1 MAQKH
6 SSQSWEISSCQTF
19 QLSRVHHNKLAYC
32 SFKKKRSW
40 VRFPLGALLVLGAGS
55 PQAISRALLC
65 GVCMF
70 PPCSQGV
77 SSTKNPNRK
86 NMQKNRTL
94 SCPSLTKTD
103 GSLDLV
109 PGRHKRLPT
118 APGCPGGRTV
128 QDGKMQRKNSLR
140 PLRHA
145 CVCVC
150 VCPVS
155 PP

>member
-1 MAQKH
+1 M
-6 SSQSWEISSCQTF
+6 
-19 QLSRVHHNKLAYC
+19 
-32 SFKKKRSW
+32 
-40 VRFPLGALLVLGAGS
+40 VLGAGS

-103 GSLDLV
+103 GSVDLV
-109 PGRHKRLPT
+109 
-118 APGCPGGRTV
+118 
-128 QDGKMQRKNSLR
+128 DGKFVASKSFSSRSSWKQGFMCGVSL
-140 PLRHA
+140 H
-145 CVCVC
+145 
-150 VCPVS
+150 S
-155 PP
+155 GFSKFFTIWTHF